1 MVEVR
6 DYHRNKFQKACKGGG
21 RTRHIYKPGFS
32 LTHHFA
38 GIFYFTMSKTL
49 KVTFGVSLLMG
60 ENWQKIDIEEQPE
73 KGDTMESILDDVSKR
88 LRIWHEK
95 KYPEFYNNGKK
106 QLVILDTENGVTV
119 FEDKEWSEIKSNLD
133 AIEFQEDAQQYI
145 NTTNY
150 SMTVEAKKLINQKPL
165 KNKQ

>member
-1 MVEVR
+1 MPSF
-6 DYHRNKFQKACKGGG
+6 K
-21 RTRHIYKPGFS
+21 IS
-32 LTHHFA
+32 HFCLA
-38 GIFYFTMSKTL
+38 AILFTMSKTL

-88 LRIWHEK
+88 LRMWHEK

-106 QLVILDTENGVTV
+106 QLVILDTDNGVTV
-119 FEDKEWSEIKSNLD
+119 FEDKEWEEIKSNLN

-150 SMTVEAKKLINQKPL
+150 SMTIEAKKIINQKPL
-165 KNKQ
+165 KNKK